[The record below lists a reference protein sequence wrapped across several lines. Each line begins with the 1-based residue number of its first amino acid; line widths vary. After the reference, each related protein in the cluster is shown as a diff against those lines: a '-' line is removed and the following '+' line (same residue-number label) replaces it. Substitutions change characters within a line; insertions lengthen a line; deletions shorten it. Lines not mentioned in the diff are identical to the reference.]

1 MTEANTQCFRMSY
14 DNNPTVNWSSG
25 TVLLRNGDIF
35 CSPNSKRAVFIP
47 DQAQAHVSPFYMSF
61 DTTAARLDSSKFD
74 FFQPVWW
81 DWSHGWIAF
90 VPTSPSFLSLPFQQL
105 SWKPRIVVTNKSIVL
120 PTGAVGFEQR
130 YAVRSDDCD
139 LWFKS
144 EQQIARAANEIRMSF
159 HIPGTVP
166 PLPSSFG
173 LAGLHKSRN
182 VADRCIHIGRK
193 WFAVWMG
200 FLSYLIAQTS
210 RPEYKKT
217 VSGLLPSWYTYLLEK
232 GFSPPWLD
240 GLSGSTVCTFES
252 HVGRAGII
260 LSFTDGDQHRPPAQW
275 FIAHCIPCWY
285 PLTKF
290 SENHMKKNPFLCKLI
305 PPAEK
310 LQEALTVLFQEP
322 RFPLVLYILKQYT
335 GLQWEEFRGVQKFL
349 DLRNSPEIIMKLCAN
364 ELATQTREFRLD
376 LDCPIKRDQVL
387 AEIKIVLAER
397 GRNDTS

>member
-1 MTEANTQCFRMSY
+1 MATFSVLRTQNERFSY
-14 DNNPTVNWSSG
+14 QIKRKPTSV
-25 TVLLRNGDIF
+25 
-35 CSPNSKRAVFIP
+35 
-47 DQAQAHVSPFYMSF
+47 PFYMSF

-200 FLSYLIAQTS
+200 FLSYLIA
-210 RPEYKKT
+210 PN
-217 VSGLLPSWYTYLLEK
+217 V
-232 GFSPPWLD
+232 
-240 GLSGSTVCTFES
+240 
-252 HVGRAGII
+252 
-260 LSFTDGDQHRPPAQW
+260 
-275 FIAHCIPCWY
+275 
-285 PLTKF
+285 
-290 SENHMKKNPFLCKLI
+290 
-305 PPAEK
+305 
-310 LQEALTVLFQEP
+310 
-322 RFPLVLYILKQYT
+322 
-335 GLQWEEFRGVQKFL
+335 
-349 DLRNSPEIIMKLCAN
+349 
-364 ELATQTREFRLD
+364 QTR
-376 LDCPIKRDQVL
+376 V
-387 AEIKIVLAER
+387 
-397 GRNDTS
+397 